1 MSLPR
6 LLLAALAALCV
17 LLALAASAP
26 SRALSVLVP
35 QGSHVLTPDIFYGTD
50 PRQRFDLYQPAA
62 GTAAP
67 AAGFPMVV
75 FFYGGSWTQGHKAD
89 YRYIGEALAS
99 RGIVTVV
106 ADYRLYPQVGYP
118 HFLNDA
124 AMALAQALRRAS
136 HWKVDATRVF
146 VMGHSAGA
154 YNAAMLALDA
164 RWLAG
169 QDLSPQRLAG
179 WIGLAGPYDFLPIQ
193 SATVQ
198 PVFHH
203 PDTPLES
210 QPLQHAGQSRLPA
223 FLGAA
228 PLDELVNPQR
238 NTAQLAGL
246 LQASGAPVTLKWYEG
261 ASHATLVGAF
271 ARPLRWMAPVL
282 DDVVRFVHTTPHAA
296 PPAVPPGALV
306 ARR

>member
-6 LLLAALAALCV
+6 LVLAALVALCV

-50 PRQRFDLYQPAA
+50 PRQRFDLYQPDA

-67 AAGFPMVV
+67 DAGFPMVV
-75 FFYGGSWTQGHKAD
+75 FFYGGSWTQGRKAD
-89 YRYIGEALAS
+89 YRYVGEALAS

-106 ADYRLYPQVGYP
+106 ADYRLYPQVSYP
-118 HFLNDA
+118 QFLNDA
-124 AMALAQALRRAS
+124 AMALAQAMRRAS

-154 YNAAMLALDA
+154 YNAAMLALDP

-169 QDLSPQRLAG
+169 QDLSPRQLAG
-179 WIGLAGPYDFLPIQ
+179 WIGLAGPYDFLPIR

-203 PDTPLES
+203 PDTPAES
-210 QPLQHAGQSRLPA
+210 QPLQHAAQSRLPA

-228 PLDELVNPQR
+228 PLDELVDPQR
-238 NTAQLAGL
+238 NTAQMAGL
-246 LQASGAPVTLKWYEG
+246 LQASGAPVTLKWYDG

-271 ARPLRWMAPVL
+271 ARPLRWIAPVL
-282 DDVVRFVHTTPHAA
+282 DDVVRFVHATPNANPHAA
-296 PPAVPPGALV
+296 PPGAMV
-306 ARR
+306 ATR